1 MRQQFYQNNYQS
13 QNQNQNQNR
22 FERNLFDDQNQDDYN
37 QNPNRNQ
44 NRFERNLF
52 DDQNQDNFNQ
62 NRNRNQNG
70 FNQNRFDDQNQNQ
83 GQNND
88 RNQNR
93 FNQNLF
99 DDNQDDSKQN
109 QNRTQSRYND
119 QNQDDFNQNQNQN
132 QNRNNQNRFNQNLF
146 DDNREDYNQNQNR
159 NRNQNRFN
167 QNLFDDQNQ
176 GDYDQ
181 NQNQNRNQNR
191 ANQNLF
197 DNRNQDD
204 YDQNQNQNRNQNRFN
219 QNLFDNRNQDDYDQ
233 NQNRNQN
240 RYNQDDY
247 NQNQNRN
254 QNRYN
259 NNQDQY
265 DNQNRYNNNQNQYD
279 NQNRYNQNNYQN
291 QNQYNRNNNNMNY
304 MNNQGSN
311 NSNQRKGK
319 LEYLTSTLT
328 AAIVEYTEK
337 QIDNSPVIFY
347 RIKITDH
354 FNNHS
359 WMIEKRYNDF
369 VNLQKKLV
377 VNFPDVPKIPGKTF
391 FRISDFASIKKR
403 KDGLQYFLKT
413 CINRKD
419 IFASEDFKTF
429 LELAQNSP
437 DLCGNSPDM
446 EGNFTLSQ
454 GVRDF
459 CYIPQENII
468 VLCTAEMNIIERA
481 ESKIT
486 DLKNKIEK
494 QDEITNPQ
502 GFAYVYRVE
511 ENNGDFIFRETWRRK
526 FKGRTRC
533 ITYDPSER
541 YLIIGRTD
549 GFISIHSLDK
559 DSRYKKVDLVIE
571 LKNHLSTV
579 NGIWFDPL
587 EKKVYSVSSD
597 KRFVASEISY
607 NSQITEINKSS
618 FEYTCLKPD
627 LKYDRLFT
635 ASEGGIIDI
644 YSIKKF
650 PPKKICSTS
659 ITGLGNIK
667 DIYININQFYIFA
680 CDFKGKIS
688 VLDFGSI
695 NSPNNSGNNLCSEIS
710 QFGGKNPL
718 RNIVYDENKKE
729 LITGDEAGKIV
740 VWSIK
745 TGQPIFS
752 WNAHENG
759 GAVTRLYYDPNSRLL
774 VSGGKDKNIKFW
786 KLPDNWVNSDVLR
799 FETEELKKI
808 NNEIARRRIKAQQE
822 IEDGIENDFD
832 SDLSQEDDLNGWNYR
847 KDK

>member
-1 MRQQFYQNNYQS
+1 
-13 QNQNQNQNR
+13 
-22 FERNLFDDQNQDDYN
+22 
-37 QNPNRNQ
+37 
-44 NRFERNLF
+44 
-52 DDQNQDNFNQ
+52 
-62 NRNRNQNG
+62 
-70 FNQNRFDDQNQNQ
+70 
-83 GQNND
+83 
-88 RNQNR
+88 
-93 FNQNLF
+93 
-99 DDNQDDSKQN
+99 
-109 QNRTQSRYND
+109 
-119 QNQDDFNQNQNQN
+119 
-132 QNRNNQNRFNQNLF
+132 
-146 DDNREDYNQNQNR
+146 
-159 NRNQNRFN
+159 
-167 QNLFDDQNQ
+167 
-176 GDYDQ
+176 
-181 NQNQNRNQNR
+181 
-191 ANQNLF
+191 
-197 DNRNQDD
+197 
-204 YDQNQNQNRNQNRFN
+204 
-219 QNLFDNRNQDDYDQ
+219 
-233 NQNRNQN
+233 
-240 RYNQDDY
+240 
-247 NQNQNRN
+247 
-254 QNRYN
+254 
-259 NNQDQY
+259 
-265 DNQNRYNNNQNQYD
+265 
-279 NQNRYNQNNYQN
+279 
-291 QNQYNRNNNNMNY
+291 
-304 MNNQGSN
+304 MNNQRNN
-311 NSNQRKGK
+311 NSNQKKGK

-328 AAIVEYTEK
+328 ATIVEYTEK

-359 WMIEKRYNDF
+359 WMVEKRYNDF

-391 FRISDFASIKKR
+391 FRISDFAAIKKR

-446 EGNFTLSQ
+446 QGNFTLSQ

-459 CYIPQENII
+459 CYIPEEKII

-533 ITYDPSER
+533 IAYDLSER

-597 KRFVASEISY
+597 KRFVASEIRY

-627 LKYDRLFT
+627 LKYDRIFT

-644 YSIKKF
+644 YSIKRF
-650 PPKKICSTS
+650 PPNKICSTA
-659 ITGLGNIK
+659 ITGLGTIK
-667 DIYININQFYIFA
+667 DIYINVNQFYVFS
-680 CDFKGKIS
+680 CDFKGKIT

-695 NSPNNSGNNLCSEIS
+695 NKANNSGSNLCSEIS

-729 LITGDEAGKIV
+729 LITGDETGKIV
-740 VWSIK
+740 VWSVK

-759 GAVTRLYYDPNSRLL
+759 NAVTKLFYDQNSRLL
-774 VSGGKDKNIKFW
+774 ISGGKDKNIKFW

-799 FETEELKKI
+799 FENEELKKI

>member
-1 MRQQFYQNNYQS
+1 MKELIIQSLETKGVLGQIRAHLRSAVFKVVDEQDQQFNTGCGLKWENKTLYKILETKIGTLLAEIIREFMEYFRMDYSLSIFIPECGISPERLNRKEILGKLGIMSNPANDKFTAGLHLPLLYYIINYFIAELKANPNKVIDSIKKS
-13 QNQNQNQNR
+13 QNDLESKTDEIIENNLSEFAKNQKEEDNIPLSNNSREQNVNSINQ
-22 FERNLFDDQNQDDYN
+22 
-37 QNPNRNQ
+37 PN
-44 NRFERNLF
+44 
-52 DDQNQDNFNQ
+52 
-62 NRNRNQNG
+62 
-70 FNQNRFDDQNQNQ
+70 NQNQ
-83 GQNND
+83 GQNKD

-99 DDNQDDSKQN
+99 DDNQDNYKQN
-109 QNRTQSRYND
+109 QNQNVNQNRYNQ
-119 QNQDDFNQNQNQN
+119 QNQDDYNQNQNQN

-146 DDNREDYNQNQNR
+146 DDNQDADNQNQNQNR

-167 QNLFDDQNQ
+167 QNLFDNQNQ

-181 NQNQNRNQNR
+181 NRNQNRNQNR

-204 YDQNQNQNRNQNRFN
+204 YDQNQNQN
-219 QNLFDNRNQDDYDQ
+219 
-233 NQNRNQN
+233 QNRNQG
-240 RYNQDDY
+240 RYNQNDYDNQYQDDY

-259 NNQDQY
+259 QYDNRNQY
-265 DNQNRYNNNQNQYD
+265 DNQNRYNNQNQYD

-304 MNNQGSN
+304 MNNQRN
-311 NSNQRKGK
+311 NNTNQKKGK

-328 AAIVEYTEK
+328 ATIVEYTEK

-359 WMIEKRYNDF
+359 WMVEKRYNDF

-446 EGNFTLSQ
+446 QGNFTLSQ

-459 CYIPQENII
+459 CYIPQENLI

-494 QDEITNPQ
+494 QDDITNPQ

-511 ENNGDFIFRETWRRK
+511 ENNGEFIFRETWRRK
-526 FKGRTRC
+526 FKARTRC
-533 ITYDPSER
+533 I
-541 YLIIGRTD
+541 
-549 GFISIHSLDK
+549 
-559 DSRYKKVDLVIE
+559 YK
-571 LKNHLSTV
+571 
-579 NGIWFDPL
+579 
-587 EKKVYSVSSD
+587 
-597 KRFVASEISY
+597 
-607 NSQITEINKSS
+607 
-618 FEYTCLKPD
+618 
-627 LKYDRLFT
+627 
-635 ASEGGIIDI
+635 
-644 YSIKKF
+644 
-650 PPKKICSTS
+650 
-659 ITGLGNIK
+659 
-667 DIYININQFYIFA
+667 YI
-680 CDFKGKIS
+680 
-688 VLDFGSI
+688 L
-695 NSPNNSGNNLCSEIS
+695 
-710 QFGGKNPL
+710 
-718 RNIVYDENKKE
+718 
-729 LITGDEAGKIV
+729 
-740 VWSIK
+740 
-745 TGQPIFS
+745 
-752 WNAHENG
+752 
-759 GAVTRLYYDPNSRLL
+759 
-774 VSGGKDKNIKFW
+774 
-786 KLPDNWVNSDVLR
+786 
-799 FETEELKKI
+799 
-808 NNEIARRRIKAQQE
+808 
-822 IEDGIENDFD
+822 
-832 SDLSQEDDLNGWNYR
+832 
-847 KDK
+847 

>member
-1 MRQQFYQNNYQS
+1 
-13 QNQNQNQNR
+13 
-22 FERNLFDDQNQDDYN
+22 
-37 QNPNRNQ
+37 
-44 NRFERNLF
+44 
-52 DDQNQDNFNQ
+52 
-62 NRNRNQNG
+62 
-70 FNQNRFDDQNQNQ
+70 
-83 GQNND
+83 
-88 RNQNR
+88 
-93 FNQNLF
+93 
-99 DDNQDDSKQN
+99 
-109 QNRTQSRYND
+109 
-119 QNQDDFNQNQNQN
+119 
-132 QNRNNQNRFNQNLF
+132 
-146 DDNREDYNQNQNR
+146 
-159 NRNQNRFN
+159 
-167 QNLFDDQNQ
+167 
-176 GDYDQ
+176 
-181 NQNQNRNQNR
+181 
-191 ANQNLF
+191 
-197 DNRNQDD
+197 
-204 YDQNQNQNRNQNRFN
+204 
-219 QNLFDNRNQDDYDQ
+219 
-233 NQNRNQN
+233 
-240 RYNQDDY
+240 
-247 NQNQNRN
+247 
-254 QNRYN
+254 
-259 NNQDQY
+259 
-265 DNQNRYNNNQNQYD
+265 
-279 NQNRYNQNNYQN
+279 
-291 QNQYNRNNNNMNY
+291 
-304 MNNQGSN
+304 MNNQRNN
-311 NSNQRKGK
+311 NSNQKKGK

-328 AAIVEYTEK
+328 ATIVEYTEK

-359 WMIEKRYNDF
+359 WMVEKRYNDF

-446 EGNFTLSQ
+446 QGNFTLSQ

-459 CYIPQENII
+459 CYIPQENLI

-494 QDEITNPQ
+494 QDDITNPQ

-511 ENNGDFIFRETWRRK
+511 ENNGEFIFRETWRRK
-526 FKGRTRC
+526 FKARTRC
-533 ITYDPSER
+533 IAYDPSER
-541 YLIIGRTD
+541 YLFIGRTD

-559 DSRYKKVDLVIE
+559 ESRYKKVDLVIE

-597 KRFVASEISY
+597 KRFVASEIRY

-644 YSIKKF
+644 YSIKRF
-650 PPKKICSTS
+650 PPNKICSTS
-659 ITGLGNIK
+659 ITGVGVIK
-667 DIYININQFYIFA
+667 DIYININQFYVFS

-695 NSPNNSGNNLCSEIS
+695 NNPNNSGSSLCSEIS

-718 RNIVYDENKKE
+718 RNIVYDENKRE

-740 VWSIK
+740 IWSIK

-752 WNAHENG
+752 WNAHDNG
-759 GAVTRLYYDPNSRLL
+759 NAVTRLYYDQNSRVL